1 MLDLVK
7 VDPAMPDSAVSLEY
21 LLDHIWIVGDP
32 DTVAG
37 KLDRLGRDVG
47 GFGTLLV
54 IAHEWEPREA
64 WVRSMTLL
72 TERVLARTP

>member
-1 MLDLVK
+1 M
-7 VDPAMPDSAVSLEY
+7 DPETPDADVTVEY

-32 DTVAG
+32 DTVTE
-37 KLDRLGRDVG
+37 KLAKLREDVG
-47 GFGTLLV
+47 GFGVLLV

-72 TERVLARTP
+72 REHVLPRL

>member
-7 VDPAMPDSAVSLEY
+7 VDAAMPDSAVSLEY
-21 LLDHIWIVGDP
+21 LLYHIWIVGDP
-32 DTVAG
+32 DAVAE
-37 KLDRLGRDVG
+37 KLDRLQGDVG

-64 WVRSMTLL
+64 WGRSMTLL
-72 TERVLARTP
+72 TERVLPRTQ